1 MKKRERPRAVIAW
14 KAYESGIFASIPVKR
29 IEKNRNIGRKNEM
42 KMYWKVKEKA
52 CKPLKIKLLQLRLG
66 YQMDGKDMAM
76 YEFSL
81 SYDDAMR
88 FDDAA
93 SFGLNS

>member
-1 MKKRERPRAVIAW
+1 
-14 KAYESGIFASIPVKR
+14 
-29 IEKNRNIGRKNEM
+29 
-42 KMYWKVKEKA
+42 
-52 CKPLKIKLLQLRLG
+52 
-66 YQMDGKDMAM
+66 MDGKDMSM

-93 SFGLNS
+93 GFGLNS